1 MREGI
6 GRRGLL
12 VLFLAIFIVMMGFG
26 LVLPVLQFYARSV
39 GATPL
44 EIGLL
49 ATSYAAMQFL
59 FAPLWGAASDRIG
72 RKPVFSV
79 GLVGYAVSFVLFGLA
94 HHVWQL
100 FFARILGG
108 VLSAATLPT
117 AMAYIGDTTSEERRG
132 GGMGM
137 MGAAM
142 GLGFTIGPGI
152 GGLLGRANLSLP
164 FFVGAALALVTLLL
178 SWGALPEPT
187 RHHDSSAERPSRVDA
202 FRLALGGPLAYFFL
216 VTLAGAFALAA
227 LEATYALFAQDR
239 LHLTSSGGAGAI
251 GVVFVVV
258 GLVQAAILGGL
269 VGRLINRFGEDRLT
283 VGGLILAAAGYVLI
297 TQTHTLAELA
307 VYAAIA
313 GAGHSLMRPSIASLI
328 SKRTTAGQGL
338 SIGIMDSFDSLG
350 RVLGPAWGGWIYHL
364 GIALPYASGAAVLL
378 LTAALSGVAAGRHTA
393 VRLDPSGTY
402 QLTDV
407 GGDAHTAANRRERA

>member
-1 MREGI
+1 MHDGV

-12 VLFLAIFIVMMGFG
+12 VLFLAIFTVMMGFG
-26 LVLPVLQFYARSV
+26 IVLPVLQFYARGV

-49 ATSYAAMQFL
+49 AASYAFMQFV
-59 FAPLWGAASDRIG
+59 FAPLWGAASDRAG
-72 RKPVFSV
+72 RKPVFSI
-79 GLVGYAVSFVLFGLA
+79 GLLGYAVSFVLFGLA

-108 VLSAATLPT
+108 ALSAATLPT
-117 AMAYIGDTTSEERRG
+117 AMAYIGDTTSTERRG

-142 GLGFTIGPGI
+142 GLGFTIGPGV
-152 GGLLGRANLSLP
+152 GGVLGRVSLSLP
-164 FFVGAALALVTLLL
+164 FFVGAALALATLVL
-178 SWGALPEPT
+178 SWGALPEPV
-187 RHHDSSAERPSRVDA
+187 RHDSSAERPSRINA

-239 LHLTSSGGAGAI
+239 LHLTSQGGAGAI
-251 GVVFVVV
+251 GIVFVVV

-283 VGGLILAAAGYVLI
+283 LAGLVLAAAGYVLI
-297 TQTHTLAELA
+297 TQTHTIAELA
-307 VYAAIA
+307 LYAAIA

-350 RVLGPAWGGWIYHL
+350 RILGPAWGGWIYHL
-364 GIALPYASGAAVLL
+364 GIALPYASTAVVLL
-378 LTAALSGVAAGRHTA
+378 ATAALSGAAAGRQVTA
-393 VRLDPSGTY
+393 
-402 QLTDV
+402 
-407 GGDAHTAANRRERA
+407 RA

>member
-1 MREGI
+1 MRGLPWNNGRVHEGV

-26 LVLPVLQFYARSV
+26 IVLPVLQFYARGV

-49 ATSYAAMQFL
+49 ATSYAFMQFI

-79 GLVGYAVSFVLFGLA
+79 GLLGYAVSFVLFGLA

-117 AMAYIGDTTSEERRG
+117 AMAYIGDTTSEHRRG

-152 GGLLGRANLSLP
+152 GGILGRISLSLP
-164 FFVGAALALVTLLL
+164 FFVGAALALVTLAL
-178 SWGALPEPT
+178 SWGALPEPV
-187 RHHDSSAERPSRVDA
+187 RHDSSAERPSRLDA

-239 LHLTSSGGAGAI
+239 LHLTSAGGAGAI
-251 GVVFVVV
+251 GIVFVAV

-269 VGRLINRFGEDRLT
+269 VGRLINRIGEQRLT
-283 VGGLILAAAGYVLI
+283 VAGLVLAAAGYVLI
-297 TQTHTLAELA
+297 TQTHTIAELA
-307 VYAAIA
+307 LYAAIA
-313 GAGHSLMRPSIASLI
+313 GAGHALMRPSVASLI

-350 RVLGPAWGGWIYHL
+350 RILGPAWGGWIYHL
-364 GIALPYASGAAVLL
+364 GIALPYASAAAVLL
-378 LTAALSGVAAGRHTA
+378 LTAALSGRAAARRVA
-393 VRLDPSGTY
+393 VR
-402 QLTDV
+402 
-407 GGDAHTAANRRERA
+407 A

>member
-1 MREGI
+1 MREGV

-26 LVLPVLQFYARSV
+26 IVLPVLQFYARGV

-49 ATSYAAMQFL
+49 ATSYAAMQFI
-59 FAPLWGAASDRIG
+59 FAPLWGAASDRVG
-72 RKPVFSV
+72 RRPVFSV
-79 GLVGYAVSFVLFGLA
+79 GLLGYAVSFVLFGLA

-117 AMAYIGDTTSEERRG
+117 AMAYVGDTTSEDRRG

-142 GLGFTIGPGI
+142 GLGFTIGPGV
-152 GGLLGRANLSLP
+152 GGLLGRLSLSLP
-164 FFVGAALALVTLLL
+164 FFVGAGLALATLAL
-178 SWGALPEPT
+178 SWGALPEPV
-187 RHHDSSAERPSRVDA
+187 RHDSSAERPSRADA

-239 LHLTSSGGAGAI
+239 LRLTSAGGAAAI
-251 GVVFVVV
+251 GIVFVVV

-269 VGRLINRFGEDRLT
+269 VGRLINWAGEERLT
-283 VGGLILAAAGYVLI
+283 VGGLLLAAAGYVLI
-297 TQTHTLAELA
+297 TQTRSIAALA

-350 RVLGPAWGGWIYHL
+350 RILGPAWGGWIYHF
-364 GIALPYASGAAVLL
+364 GIALPYVSAAAVLL
-378 LTAALSGVAAGRHTA
+378 LTAALSGAVAGRHVA
-393 VRLDPSGTY
+393 VR
-402 QLTDV
+402 V
-407 GGDAHTAANRRERA
+407 

>member
-1 MREGI
+1 
-6 GRRGLL
+6 

-26 LVLPVLQFYARSV
+26 IVLPVLQFYARGV
-39 GATPL
+39 GASPL

-49 ATSYAAMQFL
+49 ATSYAFMQFV
-59 FAPLWGAASDRIG
+59 FAPLWGAASDRVG
-72 RKPVFSV
+72 RKPIFSV
-79 GLVGYAVSFVLFGLA
+79 GLLGYAVSFVLFGLA

-117 AMAYIGDTTSEERRG
+117 AMAYVGDTTSTERRG

-152 GGLLGRANLSLP
+152 GGVLGRFSLSLP
-164 FFVGAALALVTLLL
+164 FFVGAALALATLAL
-178 SWGALPEPT
+178 SWGALPEPV
-187 RHHDSSAERPSRVDA
+187 RHDSSGERPSRINA

-239 LHLTSSGGAGAI
+239 LHLTSRGGAGAI
-251 GVVFVVV
+251 GIVFVVV

-269 VGRLINRFGEDRLT
+269 VGRLINRIGEERLT
-283 VGGLILAAAGYVLI
+283 IAGLILAAAGYVLI
-297 TQTHTLAELA
+297 TQTRTIGELA
-307 VYAAIA
+307 LYAAIA

-364 GIALPYASGAAVLL
+364 GITLPYASAAVVLVATAVLSGAA
-378 LTAALSGVAAGRHTA
+378 SGRHVT
-393 VRLDPSGTY
+393 VR
-402 QLTDV
+402 
-407 GGDAHTAANRRERA
+407 A